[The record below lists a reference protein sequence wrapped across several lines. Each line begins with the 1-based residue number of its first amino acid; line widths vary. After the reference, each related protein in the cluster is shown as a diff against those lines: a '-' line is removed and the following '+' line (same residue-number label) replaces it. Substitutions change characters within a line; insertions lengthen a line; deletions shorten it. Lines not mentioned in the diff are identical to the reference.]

1 MPATKSWQMASHL
14 TNSNDWFEPLAI
26 IFIHPRLANIS
37 AHRAHSR
44 SYYFPMPRWQT
55 LPERKVY
62 RGQSTEHWPFGKW
75 PVTVLWVFKPFYDTP
90 APDAR
95 NLPIMSDLKHVGRA
109 AWPLLIRH
117 VERANQTLVRPRSAI
132 PCIGIWPSVCLF
144 SFARIMRPKLKWKW

>member
-1 MPATKSWQMASHL
+1 
-14 TNSNDWFEPLAI
+14 
-26 IFIHPRLANIS
+26 
-37 AHRAHSR
+37 
-44 SYYFPMPRWQT
+44 MPRWHR

-62 RGQSTEHWPFGKW
+62 RGQSSEHWPFGKW

-117 VERANQTLVRPRSAI
+117 VERANQTLVRHARPYHASAS
-132 PCIGIWPSVCLF
+132 GRLSAYLVLQE
-144 SFARIMRPKLKWKW
+144 